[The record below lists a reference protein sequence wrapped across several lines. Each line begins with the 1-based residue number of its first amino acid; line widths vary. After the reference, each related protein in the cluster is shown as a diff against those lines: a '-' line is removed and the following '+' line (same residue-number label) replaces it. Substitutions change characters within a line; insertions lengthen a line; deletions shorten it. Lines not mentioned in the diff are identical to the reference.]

1 MWQKCPICLGTGID
15 KSNVTFNKKNKY
27 PTCDGKKV
35 INTIT
40 GNSPNIYEKN
50 ISEDRINFMKEYIQK
65 LLEKGKIKY

>member
-15 KSNVTFNKKNKY
+15 KSNVTFNKKNKC

-35 INTIT
+35 INIIT

-50 ISEDRINFMKEYIQK
+50 ISEDRINFMKKYVQK

>member
-15 KSNVTFNKKNKY
+15 KSNVTFNKKNKC

-40 GNSPNIYEKN
+40 GNPSNINENGTTHSDVYSKN
-50 ISEDRINFMKEYIQK
+50 ISEDRINFMKK
-65 LLEKGKIKY
+65 

>member
-15 KSNVTFNKKNKY
+15 KSNVTFNKKNKC

-35 INTIT
+35 INIIT

-50 ISEDRINFMKEYIQK
+50 ISEDRINFMKKYIQK

>member
-15 KSNVTFNKKNKY
+15 KSNVTFNKKNKC

-50 ISEDRINFMKEYIQK
+50 ISEDRINFMKKYVQK